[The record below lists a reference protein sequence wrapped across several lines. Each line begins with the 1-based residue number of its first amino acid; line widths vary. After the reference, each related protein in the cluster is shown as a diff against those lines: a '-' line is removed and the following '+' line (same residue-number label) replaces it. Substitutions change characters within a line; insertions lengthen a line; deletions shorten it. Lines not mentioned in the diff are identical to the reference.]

1 MPGGPGMP
9 GGMGGMGGQMPGGMN
24 FGGMGGG

>member
-1 MPGGPGMP
+1 MPGAGMP
-9 GGMGGMGGQMPGGMN
+9 GGMGGGMPNMPGGMN

>member
-1 MPGGPGMP
+1 MPNMP

>member
-1 MPGGPGMP
+1 MPGAGMP
-9 GGMGGMGGQMPGGMN
+9 NMGGMGGQMPGGMN